1 MSSVDGGY
9 KLTDKDVPLLVEI
22 LTPVCH
28 KWEEI
33 AIALKLP
40 FYMWDQC
47 RKDKHMIALTF
58 VLTEWIQGNGDEIIT
73 LGKLRKVLA
82 GPLVVHRVLA
92 DKLILEFNKA
102 RRKEEQPV
110 TGDDSEASD
119 LAGIA
124 KEKSE

>member
-9 KLTDKDVPLLVEI
+9 KLTDIDVPLLVEI

-40 FYMWDQC
+40 SYMWDQC
-47 RKDKHMIALTF
+47 RKDKHVIALTY
-58 VLTEWIQGNGDEIIT
+58 VLNEWIQGNGDEIIT

-82 GPLVVHRVLA
+82 GPLVAHRVLA
-92 DKLILEFNKA
+92 DKLIREFNKA
-102 RRKEEQPV
+102 RKKEEQPV
-110 TGDDSEASD
+110 D
-119 LAGIA
+119 
-124 KEKSE
+124 KSE